1 MRKLSVFSSLVLAI
15 VMAVALAVPVAAEQ
29 FATVDVARV
38 TSTGE
43 GEPDNGFTPE
53 VIFDGDEFTRWGSMQ
68 AGESVTAAFAQEYFI
83 EAVEIRFFRAG
94 VREHLFTMEY
104 SADGSNWAEIA
115 STKPHSTADPDLE
128 IFGEEEGY
136 WELFPLVNAVSA
148 RYFRWTYEG
157 RMDGATVGSIWD
169 MRFVVG
175 EAPAEPEPEPEEP
188 EEAAPAAADDDA
200 PPPEEAEAAKP
211 APQTA
216 DPIALAALGSLI
228 AIVGAVAAKKRK

>member
-1 MRKLSVFSSLVLAI
+1 MRKLGIFSSLVLVI
-15 VMAVALAVPVAAEQ
+15 VLMVALAVPVAAEQ
-29 FATVDVARV
+29 FATVDIARV
-38 TSTGE
+38 ASTGE

-53 VIFDGDEFTRWGSMQ
+53 AIFDGDEFTRWGSMQ
-68 AGESVTAAFAQEYFI
+68 AGESVTAAFTQEYVI

-104 SADGSNWAEIA
+104 STDGSSWAEIA

-128 IFGEEEGY
+128 IFGEEDGY
-136 WELFPLVNAVSA
+136 WELFPLVNAVTA

-175 EAPAEPEPEPEEP
+175 EAPAEPEPEEP
-188 EEAAPAAADDDA
+188 GEQAPAVADDPA
-200 PPPEEAEAAKP
+200 PPPAAEAEAEKP
-211 APQTA
+211 APPTV
-216 DPIALAALGSLI
+216 DPITLAALGSLI
-228 AIVGAVAAKKRK
+228 AITGAVIAKKRK